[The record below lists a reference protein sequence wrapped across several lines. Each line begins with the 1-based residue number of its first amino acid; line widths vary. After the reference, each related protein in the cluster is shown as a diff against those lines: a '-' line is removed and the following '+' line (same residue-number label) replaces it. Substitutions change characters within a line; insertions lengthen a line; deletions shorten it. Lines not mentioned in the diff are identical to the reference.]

1 MTVRARS
8 RVKSQALPDPRWRT
22 HAVTAIVLTAAL
34 LLASSC
40 GEADPVQPVQPV
52 SGEEGEQIKAAL
64 QDRSFRQFDPSL
76 DASPRK
82 GIVIDFFGGVSL
94 WAQYSSDGHAVS
106 EWEISAADYRLEKAG
121 GAKFQDAEYVIHF
134 EDPESRQEFP
144 DKCDDCIPT
153 KDLSISVRS
162 VLDSDRISFKLNDPR
177 NSLPSP
183 FPVFESWTRFR
194 EDEILD

>member
-1 MTVRARS
+1 M
-8 RVKSQALPDPRWRT
+8 
-22 HAVTAIVLTAAL
+22 TAIVLTAAL

-40 GEADPVQPVQPV
+40 GEDDPVQPV
-52 SGEEGEQIKAAL
+52 QIKAAL

-82 GIVIDFFGGVSL
+82 GIVLGFSDGVSL

-177 NSLPSP
+177 SSLPSP

-194 EDEILD
+194 EDEILE